1 MTVEILFPEVCGLYG
16 DSQNPAYLKQTLP
29 DAEFIETSLTETP
42 YFVENRPDLIY
53 IGAMSESTQ
62 RRVIEKLQPFK
73 ARILELVDSGLPVLA
88 TGNAGEVFCKHI
100 DYVTEKLSADGLN
113 LFDLTVKT
121 DLFDRYNGKVLG
133 TFADMTIVGFRSQFS
148 FLYGDNSNNY
158 FVKCQRGDGI
168 NRQSKLEGMRRNNLI
183 CTQIL
188 GPILPLN
195 PQFCEYFVGLTGV
208 YATAAHKEAAVA
220 AYEQRIKE
228 FNDPNVVFGNNK

>member
-1 MTVEILFPEVCGLYG
+1 MIVEILFPEVCGLYG

-29 DAEFIETSLTETP
+29 DAQFIETPLTETP

-62 RRVIEKLQPFK
+62 RRVIEKLQPLK
-73 ARILELVDSGLPVLA
+73 ARILELVDSGLPILA
-88 TGNAGEVFCKHI
+88 TGNAGEIFCSHI
-100 DYVTEKLSADGLN
+100 EYVTEKLSADGLGI
-113 LFDLTVKT
+113 FDLTVKT

-148 FLYGDNSNNY
+148 FLYGDNSDNY
-158 FVKCQRGDGI
+158 FVQCQRGDGI
-168 NRQSKLEGMRRNNLI
+168 NRQSKLEGMRKNNLI

-195 PQFCEYFVGLTGV
+195 PLFCEYFIALTGIN
-208 YATAAHKEAAVA
+208 ATAAHKEAAMT
-220 AYEQRIKE
+220 AYQQRIKE
-228 FNDPNVVFGNNK
+228 FQDPNVVFGNNK